1 MLVVAEAEAIRV
13 KGQAFVHVAN
23 SMAHNLVAA
32 KLFQNGQ
39 QTVWFSSSSHI
50 LFNMSQEGMN
60 PGAPHLRSLRAISF
74 VFY

>member
-13 KGQAFVHVAN
+13 KGQAFVDVAN

-50 LFNMSQEGMN
+50 LFNMSQE
-60 PGAPHLRSLRAISF
+60 A
-74 VFY
+74 